1 MAERREVVK
10 GRLEPDEVQ
19 AVTRIVDDATATD
32 RVAPVGE
39 HVMLGLRYGDGA
51 QRRHVLVYEGDEL
64 VGYGQLD
71 VSEPDEDSV
80 AEMTVDPARRGR
92 GHGRALATALLA
104 AAPSGHLR
112 VWSHGRHPHA
122 ERLAVTLGFDRVR
135 TLLQMRRSL
144 YAPVPSPV
152 FPGDVSVRTFR
163 VDADEK
169 AWLAV
174 NAAAFR
180 WHPEQGDM
188 TLDDLRQREA
198 EPWFDPSGFFLAE
211 RGGELVGFHWTKV
224 HDNGGGKDWE
234 ASRTD
239 PEDASA
245 EPIGE
250 VYAVGVVPEAQGGG
264 LGRALT
270 VTGLQYLRGLGLSQ
284 VLLYVEETNAAAV
297 RLYESLEFTRWD
309 ADVMYR
315 R

>member
-10 GRLEPDEVQ
+10 DRLEPDEIQ
-19 AVTRIVDDATATD
+19 AVTRIVDEATTVD

-39 HVMLGLRYGDGA
+39 QVMLGLRYGDGG
-51 QRRHVLVYEGDEL
+51 QRRHVLLYEGDDL

-71 VSEPDEDSV
+71 VSEPDEDTV
-80 AEMTVDPARRGR
+80 AEMVVAPSHRGR
-92 GHGRALATALLA
+92 GHGRALANALLA
-104 AAPSGHLR
+104 AAPGAHGR
-112 VWSHGRHPHA
+112 VWGHGQHPHA
-122 ERLAVTLGFDRVR
+122 ERLAEKFGFDRVR

-163 VDADEK
+163 VDTDEK

-198 EPWFDPSGFFLAE
+198 EPWFDPYGFFLAE
-211 RGGELVGFHWTKV
+211 RGGELIGFHWTKV
-224 HDNGGGKDWE
+224 HANDGESWE
-234 ASRTD
+234 ASRSES
-239 PEDASA
+239 EDTSGN
-245 EPIGE
+245 PIGE
-250 VYAVGVVPEAQGGG
+250 VYAVGVVPEAQGSG

-270 VTGLQYLRGLGLSQ
+270 VTGMQYLRGLGLSQ

-297 RLYESLEFTRWD
+297 RLYESLGFTRWD

>member
-1 MAERREVVK
+1 MGDRREVVK
-10 GRLEPDEVQ
+10 GRLDPDEVRD
-19 AVTRIVDDATATD
+19 VTRIVDAATAAD

-39 HVMLGLRYGDGA
+39 HVMLGLRYGDGE
-51 QRRHVLVYEGDEL
+51 QRRHVLVYEDADL
-64 VGYGQLD
+64 AGYGQLD
-71 VSEPDEDSV
+71 VSEPDEDAV
-80 AEMTVDPARRGR
+80 AEMVVDPARRGR
-92 GHGRALATALLA
+92 GHGRALAQALLA
-104 AAPSGHLR
+104 SAPNGHLR
-112 VWSHGRHPHA
+112 AWSHGQHPHA

-144 YAPVPSPV
+144 YAPVPSPA
-152 FPGDVSVRTFR
+152 FPDDVTVRTFR

-180 WHPEQGDM
+180 WHPEQGGM
-188 TLDDLRQREA
+188 TMDDLRQREA
-198 EPWFDPSGFFLAE
+198 EPWFDATGFFLAE

-224 HDNGGGKDWE
+224 HPNGGGDG
-234 ASRTD
+234 S
-239 PEDASA
+239 
-245 EPIGE
+245 EPMGE
-250 VYAVGVVPEAQGGG
+250 VYAVGVSPHAQGGG

-270 VTGLQYLRGLGLSQ
+270 VAGLQYLRGLGLSQ

-309 ADVMYR
+309 ADIMYR

>member
-19 AVTRIVDDATATD
+19 AVTRIVDDATVTD

-51 QRRHVLVYEGDEL
+51 QRRHVLVHEGDEL

-71 VSEPDEDSV
+71 VSEPDEDAV
-80 AEMTVDPARRGR
+80 AEMAVDPARRGR
-92 GHGRALATALLA
+92 GHGRALAQALLA

-112 VWSHGRHPHA
+112 IWSHGQHPHA
-122 ERLAVTLGFDRVR
+122 ERLAATLGFDKVR

-152 FPGDVSVRTFR
+152 FPGDVHVRTFR

-174 NAAAFR
+174 NAAAFQ

-224 HDNGGGKDWE
+224 HDNGGGDGN
-234 ASRTD
+234 D
-239 PEDASA
+239 
-245 EPIGE
+245 PIGE
-250 VYAVGVVPEAQGGG
+250 VYAVGVAPGSQGGG

-270 VTGLQYLRGLGLSQ
+270 VAGLQYLRGLGLSQ